1 MASLRFSFGTMGSGK
16 STLALQIHHNL
27 SSRGLTGIL
36 CSQLDRA
43 GGKVSSALGVSADAV
58 QVSPGFN
65 LYEFALKEREDK
77 GSLDYMICD
86 EAQFYSVDQIE
97 QLARVVDELDAEV
110 YAFGLLTSF
119 QGELFEG
126 TRRLLELS
134 DERIEV
140 QVEARCW
147 CGRRA
152 THNARLV
159 EGEQVYDGDLVV
171 VDDPEDQKVTYELR
185 CRQHW
190 LEGDSGPERQ
200 VVPIH
205 APHKE
210 MKAANG

>member
-1 MASLRFSFGTMGSGK
+1 MASLRFSVGTMGSVK
-16 STLALQIHHNL
+16 CSLSLHIHHNL
-27 SSRGLTGIL
+27 SSRGLFGIL

-58 QVSPGFN
+58 QVSPEFN
-65 LYEFALKEREDK
+65 LYDFALKEKENN

-97 QLARVVDELDAEV
+97 QLARVVDEIGAEV
-110 YAFGLLTSF
+110 YTFGLLTSF

-159 EGEQVYDGDLVV
+159 EGEQVYVGDLVV
-171 VDDPEDQKVTYELR
+171 VDDPEDQDVTYELR

-190 LEGDSGPERQ
+190 LDGDSGPDRQ

-210 MKAANG
+210 VKSANG

>member
-1 MASLRFSFGTMGSGK
+1 MAALRFSFGTMGSGK

-27 SSRGLTGIL
+27 SARGLTGIL

-58 QVSPGFN
+58 QVSPSFN
-65 LYEFALKEREDK
+65 IYEFALKEKENN

-86 EAQFYSVDQIE
+86 EAQFYSVEQIE
-97 QLARVVDELDAEV
+97 QLARVVDELEAEV

-134 DERIEV
+134 DERSEV

-159 EGEQVYDGDLVV
+159 EGKQVYDGDLVV